1 MIQECKENPLPTLV
15 LVEEYVI
22 FRVLNLIIILQT
34 IMSHSPIPLAFIH
47 YPKLMSKSSG
57 REVI

>member
-34 IMSHSPIPLAFIH
+34 IMSHSPIPLAFNI
-47 YPKLMSKSSG
+47 
-57 REVI
+57 IQN